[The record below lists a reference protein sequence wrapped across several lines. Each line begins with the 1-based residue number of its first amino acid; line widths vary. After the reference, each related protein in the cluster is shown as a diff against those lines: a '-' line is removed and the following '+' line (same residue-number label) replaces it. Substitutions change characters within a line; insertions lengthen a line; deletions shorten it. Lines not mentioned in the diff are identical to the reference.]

1 MMTKKSIITIGCTAV
16 CALAALGMLMASSG
30 CQEKK
35 EASSAADVLEPVTEA
50 PTEPSLPEITDF
62 SDEPGLTGLAK
73 VLLRVNDDIVG
84 YIKISNTYVDYPV
97 VQYDG
102 EDLDENGNAYYLHK
116 DIDRNYLESGAI
128 FMDYRDVFEADESK
142 QSENIV
148 LYGHN
153 MLNGSKFATLH
164 YYRQDDSFYDENPII
179 EFSSNYKDYKY
190 IIFGYF
196 ITSGDYGESAYGE
209 EFAYWDQEEL
219 DTKEEFD
226 KYVSVVHDRSIIS
239 PDIDVAYGDKL
250 LTLQTCYMDEDNS
263 RLLIVA
269 RRLRD
274 NETPDNIDKAQG
286 NSSDSAGSDDSS
298 DEESEEEQ

>member
-1 MMTKKSIITIGCTAV
+1 MLSKKGLITVGCTAAV
-16 CALAALGMLMASSG
+16 AVIALGAVMVFGGHDDKKDASSV
-30 CQEKK
+30 
-35 EASSAADVLEPVTEA
+35 ADVLEPATEA
-50 PTEPSLPEITDF
+50 PTEPELPKIENF

-73 VLLRVNDDIVG
+73 ILLRENDDVVG

-102 EDLDENGNAYYLHK
+102 EDLEENGNSYYLHR
-116 DIDRNYLESGAI
+116 DLDREYLESGSI
-128 FMDYRDVFEADESK
+128 FMDYRDVFEADESQ

-164 YYRQDDSFYDENPII
+164 YYRQDPSFYDENPII
-179 EFSSNYKDYKY
+179 EFSSNYRDYQY
-190 IIFGYF
+190 IIFAYLL
-196 ITSGDYGESAYGE
+196 TYGDYGESAYGE

-219 DTKEEFD
+219 DTEEDFN
-226 KYVSVVHDRSIIS
+226 KYVETVQDRSMIS

-250 LTLQTCYMDEDNS
+250 LTLQTCYLDEDNS
-263 RLLIVA
+263 RLLVVA

-274 NETPDNIDKAQG
+274 HETIDSIDKAQDASKSE
-286 NSSDSAGSDDSS
+286 NSAD
-298 DEESEEEQ
+298 SEEQEDDGQ

>member
-1 MMTKKSIITIGCTAV
+1 MLSKKGLITIGCTAAV
-16 CALAALGMLMASSG
+16 AVIALGAVMVFGGNDNKNDASST
-30 CQEKK
+30 
-35 EASSAADVLEPVTEA
+35 ADVLEPATEA
-50 PTEPSLPEITDF
+50 PTEPELPKIENF

-73 VLLRVNDDIVG
+73 ILLRENKDVVG

-97 VQYDG
+97 VQYHGDDP
-102 EDLDENGNAYYLHK
+102 EENGNSYYLHK
-116 DIDRNYLESGAI
+116 DLDREYLESGSI

-179 EFSSNYKDYKY
+179 EFSSNYRDYQY
-190 IIFGYF
+190 IIFAYLL
-196 ITSGDYGESAYGE
+196 TYGDYGESAYGE

-219 DTKEEFD
+219 DTEEDFN
-226 KYVSVVHDRSIIS
+226 KYVETVQDRSMIS

-250 LTLQTCYMDEDNS
+250 LTLQTCYLDEDNS
-263 RLLIVA
+263 RLLVVA

-274 NETPDNIDKAQG
+274 HETIDSIDKVQDASKSE
-286 NSSDSAGSDDSS
+286 NSADSVEQEDDG
-298 DEESEEEQ
+298 Q